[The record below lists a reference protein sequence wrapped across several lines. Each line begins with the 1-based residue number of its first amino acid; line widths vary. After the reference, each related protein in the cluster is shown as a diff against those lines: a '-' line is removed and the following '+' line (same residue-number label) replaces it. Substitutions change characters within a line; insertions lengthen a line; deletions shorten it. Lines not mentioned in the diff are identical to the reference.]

1 MLFLFFAAVAFVIW
15 LGVSVYAFSKLP
27 ADKADKI
34 FDDGAGLLFF
44 VDAALAVY
52 AGVSPALS
60 IGMVAVYMLIG
71 GVILISIS
79 FAPLKID
86 FGRGG
91 VSQVLTK
98 LCLGSFLGIIWLI
111 PYLPK

>member
-1 MLFLFFAAVAFVIW
+1 MLFLFFAAFSFVIW
-15 LGVSVYAFSKLP
+15 FGVSIYAFYKLP
-27 ADKADKI
+27 ADTADKI
-34 FDDGAGLLFF
+34 FDGGAGILFF

-52 AGVSPALS
+52 AGVSPSLS
-60 IGMVAVYMLIG
+60 IRMVAVYMLIG
-71 GVILISIS
+71 GLILISIS

-91 VSQVLTK
+91 VSQLLTK
-98 LCLGSFLGIIWLI
+98 LCLGMFLGIIWLI